1 MKKFLFGLLITC
13 SFMAKAQ
20 VYNNEWIQD
29 FSKSYYK
36 FKIGKDG
43 LFRISKTLLDSAGL
57 GTTPAEEFQLW
68 RNGVQVPIYTSVVS
82 GPLPAGAYIEFWG
95 QMNDGIPDKQL
106 YRRPEYQVDDKWS
119 LSTDTSTYFLTS
131 NNVIGNNLRIVN
143 DNNNVSGTTLPV
155 EPYFLYTA
163 ARHFKDKI
171 NNGKAVNVGEN
182 LYSSSYDKCEGWSSA
197 DIVTSASTSGIT
209 YGSNT
214 STLNNLF
221 VYTGAG
227 APSPSFKIAI
237 SGNANYLRRYTAS
250 INGDSVIGNQFIE
263 YTSVI
268 DSTSFN
274 LSSIASNNASINVKN
289 IAFVECPTDLPCQ
302 TDRIVIHKYELTYPR
317 QFNFGGG
324 SNFEFSLPA
333 SSIGYNLQI
342 SNFAFGSTTPVL
354 YDLSNNRR
362 YVADVTSSPLLK
374 FVLPASDITR
384 RLILVS
390 EDASN
395 INAVSGMRSV
405 VFKDYSKADQVGD
418 YLIISHPYLFNG
430 SNGNPVEDYRAYRS
444 SVPGGSFNAK
454 IYLSDELIDQ
464 FAFGIKKHPLGI
476 RNFIRFARNTFPVLP
491 KHVFL
496 IGSGVYYV
504 QQKAYE
510 NSTDPTIKSNL
521 DRLNLVPTF
530 GWPASDIL
538 LTAEPGSSI
547 PEIPIGRL
555 SVVYPQEVTV
565 YLNKVKEYE
574 QAQANQSP
582 STDRKWMKN
591 VVHIVGASDDNLGHI
606 LSQSMEGFRK
616 IIIDTLY
623 GAKVSTFS
631 KSSADAVQQLNSQDL
646 SDLINNGTSLIT
658 YFGHSSASTLE
669 FNLDNPEN
677 YSNQGKYPLFIGL
690 GCNAGNFFSYN
701 PTRFITKETL
711 SEKYVLYPNR
721 GTIGFISSTHFGI
734 VQYLDIWNS
743 RAYKRISNTS
753 YGKSIG
759 EIMKKTAEDVFSA
772 QSQEDFYAR
781 ANVEESELHGD
792 PAITLNSPPKADYV
806 IEDPMVKITPGFVSV
821 ADASFKVDIKAL
833 NIGKAVKDNIIIEIK
848 RQFPDQSIEVVRRDS
863 IFKSSD
869 RTLSNFSRFEDS
881 ISLTIPIDPVHDKGL
896 NKLIVTLDPD
906 NAIDE
911 LFETNNSVTKEV
923 MIYEDEA
930 RPVYP
935 YNYAIINKNN
945 IKMYASTANPFSA
958 SKEYRMEMDTTEL
971 FNSPLKVTRSLTQ
984 GGGVLE
990 FDPGISFTDSTV
1002 YYWRV
1007 APVPAT
1013 GPYAWNTASFIYLP
1027 NSAPGYNQSH
1037 YFQHLRSNT
1046 ENISLDSISRQWGY
1060 NNSTS
1065 DLFVRNGVFPT
1076 AASFAVDFSVAIN
1089 GDAYIRSVCGIS
1101 NIIVNVID
1109 SRTFQPW
1116 VNAPT
1121 GSSRFGSDV
1130 VCGDSRIYN
1139 FQFNILDTN
1148 KRRKLVEF
1156 LDLIPKGFY
1165 VIVKN
1170 TSGTEMSS
1178 NTYPDT
1184 WKKDTTY
1191 LGMGNSIYHR
1201 LYNQGFKDIDSFN
1214 RPRAWIFIYK
1224 KDDAIEFQP
1233 KYSFSDGLYDKIT
1246 LAATC
1251 NTKDTIGYITSPR
1264 FGPAKAWKQIV
1275 WSGLV
1280 TDSVPGDDPVID
1292 IVGIK
1297 KTGEADTLFKSVN
1310 LNQKSFDISS
1320 VSAKQYPFL
1329 ELHMRNIDT
1338 INYTPFQLK
1347 YWRIL
1352 NDPAPEG
1359 AVAPNIFYSMS
1370 DTLDVAEPLNF
1381 KVAFKNVSEVEF
1393 SDSILI
1399 KASITDKNNIIHTLP
1414 VWKQKALMKNDT
1426 LLISNPIDTKKL
1438 TGNNS
1443 VFVEVN
1449 PDNDQPEQY
1458 HFNNV
1463 FYKAFY
1469 VRPDTINPVMDVT
1482 FDNVHILNHDIV
1494 SARPDI
1500 IIKLKD
1506 EAKWFLLSDTSIMKV
1521 QVRFPDGH
1529 LQDYNFDG
1537 TTMQFTPA
1545 QQAPSTNNTA
1555 TLNVK
1560 PFFDQD
1566 GDYELLVTGR
1576 DMSQNQ
1582 AGAIQYR
1589 VSFQVFNKAMI
1600 SNMLNYPNPFTT
1612 STAFVFTITGSE
1624 VPQNIRIQILTVTGK
1639 IVREINK
1646 DELGPLRVG
1655 RNITEFKWDGTDQYG
1670 EKLGNGIY
1678 LYRVITNLNGKSLDK
1693 FNQLDANGKAY
1704 DLDKYFN
1711 KGYGKMYLMR

>member
-1 MKKFLFGLLITC
+1 MKKLLFGLLVTC
-13 SFMAKAQ
+13 SLTVKAQ

-36 FKIGKDG
+36 FKVGKDG

-57 GTTPAEEFQLW
+57 GNVPAEQFQLW
-68 RNGVQVPIYTSVVS
+68 RNGVQVPIYTSVFS
-82 GPLPAGAYIEFWG
+82 GTFPSGAYIEFWG

-106 YRRPEYQVDDKWS
+106 YRNPNYQVDDKWS
-119 LSTDTSTYFLTS
+119 LSTDTSTYFLTTSS
-131 NNVIGNNLRIVN
+131 NISTNLRIIN
-143 DNNNVSGTTLPV
+143 DNNDVAGTTLTKD
-155 EPYFLYTA
+155 PYFIYTA

-171 NNGKAVNVGEN
+171 NSGKAVNVGEN
-182 LYSSSYDKCEGWSSA
+182 LYSASYDKCEGWSSA
-197 DIVTSASTSGIT
+197 DIVTSASTNGIT

-221 VYTGAG
+221 VYTGTG
-227 APSPSFKIAI
+227 APSPSFKIGL

-250 INGDSVIGNQFIE
+250 INGDSVLGNQFIE
-263 YTSVI
+263 YTSVV
-268 DSTSFN
+268 DSAPVN
-274 LSSIASNNASINVKN
+274 LNTLISNSATISVKN

-302 TDRIVIHKYELTYPR
+302 IDRIVIHKYELTYPR
-317 QFNFGGG
+317 QFNFGGS

-333 SSIGYNLQI
+333 NSNGNYIEI
-342 SNFAFGSTTPVL
+342 SNFVYGSIAPIL
-354 YDLSNNRR
+354 YDLSNNKR
-362 YVADVTSSPLLK
+362 YVADLTSAPLLK
-374 FVLPASDITR
+374 FVLPPSDINR
-384 RLILVS
+384 KLVLVS

-395 INAVSGMRSV
+395 LNAIARLQSIL
-405 VFKDYSKADQVGD
+405 FKDYSKPDQVGD

-444 SVPGGSFNAK
+444 SAAGGSFDAK

-464 FAFGIKKHPLGI
+464 FAFGIKKNPLGI
-476 RNFIRFARNTFPVLP
+476 RNFIRFARKTFPVTP
-491 KHVFL
+491 KHVFI
-496 IGSGVYYV
+496 IGSGIYYT
-504 QQKAYE
+504 QQKSLE
-510 NSTDPTIKSNL
+510 NSADVTVKSNL

-547 PEIPIGRL
+547 PEIPIGRI
-555 SVVYPQEVTV
+555 SVVFPQEVTV

-574 QAQANQSP
+574 QAQANLSP
-582 STDRKWMKN
+582 SSDRKWMKN
-591 VVHIVGASDDNLGHI
+591 VIHIVGASDDNLGSL

-623 GAKVSTFS
+623 GANVSTFS

-646 SDLINNGTSLIT
+646 TNLINNGTSLIT

-711 SEKYVLYPNR
+711 SEKYVLFPNR

-792 PAITLNSPPKADYV
+792 PAITLNTPAKADYV
-806 IEDPMVKITPGFVSV
+806 IEDPMVKVTPGFVSV
-821 ADASFKVDIKAL
+821 ADASFKVEVKSL
-833 NIGKAVKDNIIIEIK
+833 NLGKAVKNNIIVEVK
-848 RQFPDQSIEVVRRDS
+848 RQYPDQSIVEIKRDTL
-863 IFKSSD
+863 FKASERSLP
-869 RTLSNFSRFEDS
+869 TFSMFQDS
-881 ISLTIPIDPVHDKGL
+881 VSLIIPIDPIHDKGL
-896 NKLIVTLDPD
+896 NKIIVTVDPD
-906 NAIDE
+906 NEVDE
-911 LFETNNSVTKEV
+911 LFETNNSVTKDV
-923 MIYEDEA
+923 MIFEDEA

-945 IKMYASTANPFSA
+945 IKLFASTANAFSP
-958 SKEYRMEMDTTEL
+958 SKEYRMEIDTTEQ
-971 FNSPLKVTRSLTQ
+971 FNSPLKVVKSLTQ
-984 GGGVLE
+984 AGGVLE
-990 FDPGISFTDSTV
+990 FDPGLSFIDSTV

-1027 NSAPGYNQSH
+1027 NSEPGFNQSH
-1037 YFQHLRSNT
+1037 YFQHLKSDT
-1046 ENISLDSISRQWGY
+1046 KSISLDSISRDWGY

-1076 AASFAVDFSVAIN
+1076 AANFAVDFSVAIN
-1089 GDAYIRSVCGIS
+1089 GDAFMRSVCGIS

-1116 VNAPT
+1116 LNSSA
-1121 GSSRFGSDV
+1121 GSSRYGSDP
-1130 VCGDSRIYN
+1130 VCADDRKYN

-1165 VIVKN
+1165 VIVRN
-1170 TSGTEMSS
+1170 TSGTEMTS
-1178 NTYPDT
+1178 NTYPNT
-1184 WKKDTTY
+1184 WRNDTTY
-1191 LGMGNSIYHR
+1191 LGAGNSIYHR

-1214 RPRAWIFIYK
+1214 RPRAWIFVYK
-1224 KDDAIEFQP
+1224 KDDASEFQS
-1233 KYSFSDGLYDKIT
+1233 KYSFSQGLYDKIT

-1251 NTKDTIGYITSPR
+1251 NTRDTIGYISSPQ
-1264 FGPAKAWKQIV
+1264 FGPAKAWKQLI
-1275 WSGLV
+1275 WSGTV
-1280 TDSVPGDDPVID
+1280 TDSIPGDDPNID
-1292 IVGIK
+1292 IIGLNYK
-1297 KTGEADTLFKSVN
+1297 GQADTLFKNLN
-1310 LNQKSFDISS
+1310 LNQRSFDISS
-1320 VSAKQYPFL
+1320 INAKQYPFL
-1329 ELHMRNIDT
+1329 KLQLRNVDT
-1338 INYTPFQLK
+1338 INYTPFQLR

-1359 AVAPNIFYSMS
+1359 AMAPNIFYSMS

-1381 KVAFKNVSEVEF
+1381 KIAFKNVSEVNF
-1393 SDSILI
+1393 SDSIKI
-1399 KASITDKNNIIHTLP
+1399 KATVTDKNNVMYSLP
-1414 VWKQKALMKNDT
+1414 VWKQKALVKNDT
-1426 LLISNPIDTKKL
+1426 LLINNPIDTRKL

-1449 PDNDQPEQY
+1449 PDNDQPEMY

-1469 VRPDTINPVMDVT
+1469 VRPDTLNPVMDVT

-1500 IIKLKD
+1500 LIKLKD
-1506 EAKWFLLSDTSIMKV
+1506 EAKWFLLNDTSTIKV

-1529 LQDYNFDG
+1529 LQDYNYDG
-1537 TTMQFTPA
+1537 STMEFIPA
-1545 QQAPSTNNTA
+1545 QQAPNTNNTA
-1555 TLNVK
+1555 TVNVK

-1566 GDYELLVTGR
+1566 GDYELIVLGK

-1582 AGAIQYR
+1582 AGLLQYR
-1589 VSFQVFNKAMI
+1589 VAFQVYNKAMI

-1624 VPQNIRIQILTVTGK
+1624 VPQNIKIQILTVTGK
-1639 IVREINK
+1639 IVREITK
-1646 DELGPLRVG
+1646 DELGPLHIG

-1670 EKLGNGIY
+1670 QNLGNGIY
-1678 LYRVITNLNGKSLDK
+1678 LYRVVTNLNGKSLDK
-1693 FNQLDANGKAY
+1693 FNQVDANGKSY
-1704 DLDKYFN
+1704 ELDKYFN

>member
-1 MKKFLFGLLITC
+1 
-13 SFMAKAQ
+13 MAKAQ

-36 FKIGKDG
+36 FKVGKDG

-57 GTTPAEEFQLW
+57 GAVPAEQFQLW
-68 RNGVQVPIYTSVVS
+68 RNGVQVPIYTSVAS
-82 GPLPAGAYIEFWG
+82 GAFPVGAYIEFWG

-131 NNVIGNNLRIVN
+131 NTSITNNRRIVN
-143 DNNNVSGTTLPV
+143 DNNDVSGTTLPV
-155 EPYFLYTA
+155 EPYFIYTA
-163 ARHFKDKI
+163 AKHFKDKI

-182 LYSSSYDKCEGWSSA
+182 LYSSSYDKGEGWSSA
-197 DIVTSASTSGIT
+197 DIVTSASTSGIS
-209 YGSNT
+209 YGSNA

-250 INGDSVIGNQFIE
+250 INGDSIVGNQFIE
-263 YTSVI
+263 YNSVI
-268 DSTSFN
+268 DSATFN
-274 LSSIASNNASINVKN
+274 LSSISSSSATISIKN
-289 IAFVECPTDLPCQ
+289 IAYVECPTDLPCQ
-302 TDRIVIHKYELTYPR
+302 TDRIVIHKYELNYPR
-317 QFNFGGG
+317 MFNFGGS
-324 SNFEFSLPA
+324 SNFEFILPA
-333 SSIGYNLQI
+333 NSTGYNLEI
-342 SNFAFGSTTPVL
+342 SNFLFGNTAPIL
-354 YDLSNNRR
+354 YDLSNDKR
-362 YVADVTSSPLLK
+362 YVADISAAPLLK
-374 FVLPASDITR
+374 FVLPSSDIIH

-395 INAVSGMRSV
+395 INTVSRLQNIL
-405 VFKDYSKADQVGD
+405 FKDYSKPDQVGD

-430 SNGNPVEDYRAYRS
+430 PNGNPVEDYRAYRS
-444 SVPGGSFNAK
+444 SAAGGSFDAK

-476 RNFIRFARNTFPVLP
+476 RNFIRFARKTYTVLP
-491 KHVFL
+491 KHVFI
-496 IGSGVYYV
+496 IGSGVYYLH
-504 QQKAYE
+504 QKAFE
-510 NSTDPTIKSNL
+510 NSTDPTVKSNL

-547 PEIPIGRL
+547 PEIPIGRI
-555 SVVYPQEVTV
+555 SVVYPQEVSV

-582 STDRKWMKN
+582 SSDRKWMKN
-591 VVHIVGASDDNLGHI
+591 VIHIVGASDDNLGNI

-623 GAKVSTFS
+623 GANVSTFS

-646 SDLINNGTSLIT
+646 TDLINNGTSLIT

-792 PAITLNSPPKADYV
+792 PAITINSPSKADYV
-806 IEDPMVKITPGFVSV
+806 IEDQMVKVTPGFVSV
-821 ADASFKVDIKAL
+821 ADASFKVDIKSL
-833 NIGKAVKDNIIIEIK
+833 NLGKAVKDNIIVEVK
-848 RQFPDQSIEVVRRDS
+848 RQYPDQSIVEIKRDT
-863 IFKSSD
+863 IFKTSE
-869 RTLSNFSRFEDS
+869 RTFSNFSRFQDS
-881 ISLTIPIDPVHDKGL
+881 VSLTIPIDPIHDKGL
-896 NKLIVTLDPD
+896 NKIIVTVDPD
-906 NAIDE
+906 NEVDE
-911 LFETNNSVTKEV
+911 LFETNNSVTKDI

-930 RPVYP
+930 RPIYP
-935 YNYAIINKNN
+935 YNYAILNKNN
-945 IKMYASTANPFSA
+945 IKMFASTANAFSP
-958 SKEYRMEMDTTEL
+958 SKEYKMEMDTTEL
-971 FNSPLKVTRSLTQ
+971 FNSPFKITKSITQ
-984 GGGVLE
+984 AGGVME

-1007 APVPAT
+1007 APVPT
-1013 GPYAWNTASFIYLP
+1013 SGPFAWNTASFIYLP
-1027 NSAPGYNQSH
+1027 NSGPGFNQSH
-1037 YFQHLRSNT
+1037 FYQHLKSGT
-1046 ENISLDSISRQWGY
+1046 ENISLDSSSRSWSY

-1065 DLFVRNGVFPT
+1065 DVFVRNGVFPT
-1076 AASFAVDFSVAIN
+1076 AANFAVDFSVAIN
-1089 GDAYIRSVCGIS
+1089 GDAYMRSVCGIG

-1116 VNAPT
+1116 LNSTA
-1121 GSSRFGSDV
+1121 GSSRYGSDP
-1130 VCGDSRIYN
+1130 VCADDRKYN

-1156 LDLIPKGFY
+1156 LDLIPKGFF
-1165 VIVKN
+1165 VIVRN

-1178 NTYPDT
+1178 NTYPATWRNDT
-1184 WKKDTTY
+1184 SY
-1191 LGMGNSIYHR
+1191 LGAGNSIYHR
-1201 LYNQGFKDIDSFN
+1201 LYNQGFTDIDSFN

-1224 KDDAIEFQP
+1224 KDNGTEFQS
-1233 KYSFSDGLYDKIT
+1233 KYSFSQGLYDKIT

-1251 NTKDTIGYITSPR
+1251 NTKDTIGFITSPQ
-1264 FGPAKAWKQIV
+1264 FGPAKAWKQLI
-1275 WSGLV
+1275 WAGKT
-1280 TDSVPGDDPVID
+1280 TDSTAGDDPVIN
-1292 IVGIK
+1292 IIGLTLSGK
-1297 KTGEADTLFKSVN
+1297 SETLFKDIH
-1310 LNQKSFDISS
+1310 LNQQTFDISTIN
-1320 VSAKQYPFL
+1320 ARQYPFL

-1338 INYTPFQLK
+1338 TNYTPFQLG

-1359 AVAPNIFYSMS
+1359 AVAPNIYYSMS
-1370 DTLDVAEPLNF
+1370 DTLDIAEPLNF
-1381 KVAFKNVSEVEF
+1381 KIAFKNVSDVDF
-1393 SDSILI
+1393 SDSIKI
-1399 KASITDKNNIIHTLP
+1399 KATITDKNNVIHTMP
-1414 VWKQKALMKNDT
+1414 VWKQKALIKNDT
-1426 LLISNPIDTKKL
+1426 LLINNPLDTRKL
-1438 TGNNS
+1438 AGNNS
-1443 VFVEVN
+1443 VLVEVN
-1449 PDNDQPEQY
+1449 PNNDQPEQY

-1506 EAKWFLLSDTSIMKV
+1506 EAKWFLLNDTSTMKV

-1529 LQDYNFDG
+1529 LQDYSFDG
-1537 TTMQFTPA
+1537 TTMQYTPA
-1545 QQAPSTNNTA
+1545 QQAPSFNNTA
-1555 TLNVK
+1555 TLTVK

-1566 GDYELLVTGR
+1566 GDYELLVTGK

-1582 AGAIQYR
+1582 AGALQYR

-1624 VPQNIRIQILTVTGK
+1624 VPQNIKIQILTVTGK
-1639 IVREINK
+1639 IVREITK

-1670 EKLGNGIY
+1670 QKLGNGIY
-1678 LYRVITNLNGKSLDK
+1678 LYRVVTNLNGKSLDK
-1693 FNQLDANGKAY
+1693 FNQLDTNGKAY